1 MSLCM
6 SENVCI
12 TCTGKAI
19 EDTSVVQIDDAV
31 TSNWSQET
39 TAIDEFTFS
48 HVLRHVIEFRDTG
61 NRTVQVDVGA
71 ISWVVGIF
79 QFTC

>member
-1 MSLCM
+1 MSKD
-6 SENVCI
+6 VGI
-12 TCTGKAI
+12 TSSGKAV

-71 ISWVVGIF
+71 VSCVVGIF